1 MWPFKNRSKLARPE
15 EFPAVIDAI
24 RDKLRSNGFEGEAA
38 RLNRL
43 VHEMAWTT
51 SNELYGE
58 LRLALKQIGKEHRNL
73 PADIAADIG
82 RLIKSIDHIC
92 RWR

>member
-1 MWPFKNRSKLARPE
+1 MPD

-24 RDKLRSNGFEGEAA
+24 RDKLRSHGFTDEAA
-38 RLNRL
+38 RLHYL
-43 VHEMAWTT
+43 VHEGVWTT

-58 LRLALKQIGKEHRNL
+58 LRLALNEIQKERRDL
-73 PADIAADIG
+73 PSDIAAEIR

>member
-1 MWPFKNRSKLARPE
+1 MLFRSKRKFASSD

-24 RDKLRSNGFEGEAA
+24 SDKLRSHGFIEEAD
-38 RLNRL
+38 RLHTL

-58 LRLALKQIGKEHRNL
+58 LSLALTEIRKERSDL
-73 PADIAADIG
+73 PADVAVEI
-82 RLIKSIDHIC
+82 RRVIKSIDHIC